1 MESSINTVVTYISE
15 SSMCIALTGAGIS
28 TDSGIPDFRS
38 PHGIWNKYPVLQGDV
53 TSFMQNPDQFFEL
66 GKELYPKLKNAHPN
80 KGHISLKKLEDMGH
94 LQCIITQNIDGLHQK
109 AGSKNV
115 IELHGTYATS
125 TCLTCGTQYDTDEF
139 MPLSGMPRCPH
150 CSGIVKPDVI
160 MFGESLPQKAFSKAV
175 SLSQKADVM
184 VVIGSSLQVTPA
196 SRLVFVTK
204 QNNGKIIIINNTKT
218 VLHSAADISIQK
230 EISHVLPVIV
240 SKLQEG
246 T

>member
-1 MESSINTVVTYISE
+1 
-15 SSMCIALTGAGIS
+15 MCIALTGAGIS